1 VSLIQD
7 LQHSFRLLRRAPGFA
22 AAALVT
28 LALAIGA
35 NTAVFSV
42 VYGVLLRPLPY
53 ADAGRL
59 VILSEEHP
67 GGAALVRTPRLSNL
81 TFHAWKEGAAT
92 LDGIGAFSSQSFII
106 GLGGAVERVDGGT
119 MSPAAFAFLG
129 RPPAL
134 GRYFIETET
143 VAGADRVVVLGHHFW
158 RMRYDGDAGV
168 IGRTLDVDGTAHEIV
183 GVAPADF
190 YFPDRDAQ
198 FWTPAIPPGVTSG
211 GLQLMR
217 AVARLKPGVTPA
229 QAAVEGTAAARTVAR
244 PYAAELLFGKGGPV
258 EVRVRTIANE
268 VARDIKPALLLL
280 LAAVGLVLLIACAN
294 VANLLL
300 ARGTMRGREL
310 AVRAALGAG
319 GGRLAQQLLT
329 ESLTIGVL
337 GGLLGAGFAWGLIR
351 SIPVWAPEGFPRLD
365 DVRLDWRMLGAAAVL
380 SLGAGALAGV
390 LPAMRAA
397 RTAVSP
403 ALRRGDARSGAA
415 GSGVRSLLL
424 GVEAALSV
432 MLLIGAGLLARSFV
446 ALVNVDPGYSSA
458 NVITARVYVTGA
470 AATPERRAQLVRDL
484 SQRLMIA
491 PGVVAAGVS
500 NMAPLGESSFV
511 SGFAFGTNA
520 AGERVMA
527 RALQYIVTPGYA
539 EALGIRLVE
548 GRLLEPADETA
559 STQAMVVNQT
569 FVRTYMNDGKPV
581 VGRRYEGLLSDG
593 KTPTEIVGVVG
604 DVLKDGL
611 DAKTQP
617 EIYLAHGKASRIT
630 RELNIVVR
638 TAGEPST
645 FAATLRDVVAS
656 VEPTAATARV
666 GTLTSQIDR
675 SVSEPRFA
683 TAILGMFAA
692 LALGIAA
699 TGLYGVLSYNVSQ
712 RRREIGIR
720 AALGA
725 TRGSIMSMVL
735 RQGLRVTFAG
745 LGCGVLASAAGAAY
759 LQPLLFG
766 IQPLDLPSFITMP
779 AILILVA
786 VAACAVPALRAA
798 ATDPAITLRS
808 E

>member
-1 VSLIQD
+1 
-7 LQHSFRLLRRAPGFA
+7 
-22 AAALVT
+22 
-28 LALAIGA
+28 
-35 NTAVFSV
+35 
-42 VYGVLLRPLPY
+42 
-53 ADAGRL
+53 
-59 VILSEEHP
+59 
-67 GGAALVRTPRLSNL
+67 
-81 TFHAWKEGAAT
+81 
-92 LDGIGAFSSQSFII
+92 
-106 GLGGAVERVDGGT
+106 
-119 MSPAAFAFLG
+119 
-129 RPPAL
+129 
-134 GRYFIETET
+134 
-143 VAGADRVVVLGHHFW
+143 
-158 RMRYDGDAGV
+158 
-168 IGRTLDVDGTAHEIV
+168 
-183 GVAPADF
+183 
-190 YFPDRDAQ
+190 
-198 FWTPAIPPGVTSG
+198 
-211 GLQLMR
+211 MR

-244 PYAAELLFGKGGPV
+244 PYAADLLFGKGGPV

-319 GGRLAQQLLT
+319 GGRLARQLLT

-351 SIPVWAPEGFPRLD
+351 SISAWAPEGFPRLD

-390 LPAMRAA
+390 LPAIRAA
-397 RTAVSP
+397 RTAMSP

-415 GSGVRSLLL
+415 GGGVRSLLL

-548 GRLLEPADETA
+548 GRLLEPADESA

-581 VGRRYEGLLSDG
+581 VGRRYEGLLSDS

-630 RELNIVVR
+630 RELNVVVR
-638 TAGEPST
+638 TVGEPSA

-735 RQGLRVTFAG
+735 RQGLLVTFAG

-766 IQPLDLPSFITMP
+766 IQPLDLPSFVTMP

>member
-1 VSLIQD
+1 
-7 LQHSFRLLRRAPGFA
+7 
-22 AAALVT
+22 
-28 LALAIGA
+28 
-35 NTAVFSV
+35 
-42 VYGVLLRPLPY
+42 
-53 ADAGRL
+53 
-59 VILSEEHP
+59 
-67 GGAALVRTPRLSNL
+67 
-81 TFHAWKEGAAT
+81 
-92 LDGIGAFSSQSFII
+92 
-106 GLGGAVERVDGGT
+106 
-119 MSPAAFAFLG
+119 MSPAAFALLG
-129 RPPAL
+129 MPPAL

-143 VAGADRVVVLGHHFW
+143 VAGADKVVVLGNRFW

-168 IGRTLDVDGTAHEIV
+168 IGRTLDVDGIAREIV

-244 PYAAELLFGKGGPV
+244 PYAADLLFGKGGPV

-280 LAAVGLVLLIACAN
+280 LTAVGLVLLIACAN

-319 GGRLAQQLLT
+319 GGRLARQLLT

-351 SIPVWAPEGFPRLD
+351 SISAWAPEGFPRLD

-390 LPAMRAA
+390 LPAIRAA
-397 RTAVSP
+397 RTAMSP

-415 GSGVRSLLL
+415 GGGVRSLLL

-470 AATPERRAQLVRDL
+470 AAAPERRAQLVRDL
-484 SQRLMIA
+484 SQRLMTA
-491 PGVVAAGVS
+491 PGVVAAGIS

-527 RALQYIVTPGYA
+527 RALQVHRHPRLRRGARHPPG
-539 EALGIRLVE
+539 R
-548 GRLLEPADETA
+548 
-559 STQAMVVNQT
+559 
-569 FVRTYMNDGKPV
+569 
-581 VGRRYEGLLSDG
+581 
-593 KTPTEIVGVVG
+593 
-604 DVLKDGL
+604 
-611 DAKTQP
+611 
-617 EIYLAHGKASRIT
+617 
-630 RELNIVVR
+630 
-638 TAGEPST
+638 
-645 FAATLRDVVAS
+645 
-656 VEPTAATARV
+656 
-666 GTLTSQIDR
+666 
-675 SVSEPRFA
+675 
-683 TAILGMFAA
+683 
-692 LALGIAA
+692 
-699 TGLYGVLSYNVSQ
+699 
-712 RRREIGIR
+712 
-720 AALGA
+720 
-725 TRGSIMSMVL
+725 
-735 RQGLRVTFAG
+735 
-745 LGCGVLASAAGAAY
+745 
-759 LQPLLFG
+759 
-766 IQPLDLPSFITMP
+766 
-779 AILILVA
+779 
-786 VAACAVPALRAA
+786 RAA
-798 ATDPAITLRS
+798 ARTSRRDRVDAGDGRQSDVRADLYERRS
-808 E
+808 SRSSVAATRACFRTARR